1 MGFVGKDI
9 YNMAVVVQRL
19 KFNSLIR
26 RTKYFATSNKPWKHL
41 PNNDMVLNF
50 NGLMCWSNILGIL
63 FEIGIFVL
71 EYPFIFSSTCQI
83 C

>member
-19 KFNSLIR
+19 EFNSLIR
-26 RTKYFATSNKPWKHL
+26 TKYFTTSNKPWKHL

-50 NGLMCWSNILGIL
+50 NGL
-63 FEIGIFVL
+63 
-71 EYPFIFSSTCQI
+71 I